1 MPSHTFA
8 SPPKPFTVNWSSQV
22 DDLHRRLDNARWPA
36 QEVVPLDVSETDLK
50 NSFGLGS
57 GPELALMKELAQ
69 GWRQFDQEAVQKR
82 LNSLN
87 HWTVDIEDL
96 SIHFVHHRSTRA
108 DAIPLIL
115 CHGWPGSFHEFEHVV
130 ARFTE
135 PESSD
140 AQAFHVVVASQPG
153 FTFSSPPKTA
163 KWGMEDTAR
172 VFDKLMTGLGYETY
186 VAQGGDWGSIT
197 ARCLGALH
205 KEHCIAVHLNF
216 CPVPPPFPLNQF
228 NPRVL
233 LNWMPRFVLPDAQR
247 AKIERG
253 VAYLEKGSSYYAMQ
267 QLTPRTP
274 AYGLNDSPI
283 GLLAWI
289 GEKMVP
295 GIQAASKFPNP
306 TLDHDALYTTLSLY
320 WFTGS
325 IGSSFLP
332 YALNPHFSTFL
343 TSPKYHLPN
352 FALSSFPNEL
362 FCPTPKDAARSGT
375 LRWFKEADDG
385 GHFAALEKPEVFV
398 EHVREAVAAL
408 VPKQ

>member
-8 SPPKPFTVNWSSQV
+8 SPPKPFTVDWSSQV

-36 QEVVPLDVSETDLK
+36 QEVVPTDVSETDHYS
-50 NSFGLGS
+50 SFGLGA
-57 GPELALMKELAQ
+57 GPQLALMKDLAR
-69 GWRQFDQEAVQKR
+69 GWRQFNQEAVQKR
-82 LNSLN
+82 LNSFN

-96 SIHFVHHRSTRA
+96 SIHFLHHRSTRA
-108 DAIPLIL
+108 NAIPLIL
-115 CHGWPGSFHEFEHVV
+115 CHGWPGAFHEFLHVISSL
-130 ARFTE
+130 TE

-140 AQAFHVVVASQPG
+140 AQAFHCIVPSQPG

-163 KWGMEDTAR
+163 KWGMDDTAR
-172 VFDKLMTGLGYETY
+172 VFDKLMTGLGYDTY

-197 ARCLGALH
+197 ARCLGSVH
-205 KEHCIAVHLNF
+205 KEHCVAVHLNF
-216 CPVPPPFPLNQF
+216 CPVPPP
-228 NPRVL
+228 
-233 LNWMPRFVLPDAQR
+233 
-247 AKIERG
+247 
-253 VAYLEKGSSYYAMQ
+253 SSYYAMQ

-295 GIQAASKFPNP
+295 GIEEARKHPNP
-306 TLDHDALYTTLSLY
+306 TLDHDALYLTLSLY

-343 TSPKYHLPN
+343 VAPKYHLPN
-352 FALSSFPNEL
+352 FALSSFPHEL
-362 FCPTPKDAARSGT
+362 FCPTPKDAGRSGT

-385 GHFAALEKPEVFV
+385 GHFAALEKPDVFA
-398 EHVREAVAAL
+398 EHVREAVAAML
-408 VPKQ
+408 PKQ